1 MRMIA
6 KGAEPV
12 SLTTH
17 RSTPHCDYDNYPDKD
32 TLRTALVAEQRGL
45 CCYCMCRIEERPA
58 SMKIEHWRCRANY
71 PERELDYRNLLA
83 SCRGGEGM
91 ARDRQHCDTSKAD
104 DDLLW
109 NPADSQRRVENRI
122 RYGTDGAIQ
131 SDDPRFDRQLN
142 DVLNLNLPRIR
153 NQRKASLDSVL
164 QWWRRQRRPVSR
176 QRVER
181 EIVRRQSLPI
191 LAPYVQVGIWWL
203 ERRLS

>member
-1 MRMIA
+1 
-6 KGAEPV
+6 
-12 SLTTH
+12 
-17 RSTPHCDYDNYPDKD
+17 
-32 TLRTALVAEQRGL
+32 
-45 CCYCMCRIEERPA
+45 
-58 SMKIEHWRCRANY
+58 MKIEHWQCRANY

-109 NPADSQRRVENRI
+109 NPADPRRRVENRI

-142 DVLNLNLPRIR
+142 DVLNLNQPRIR

-164 QWWRRQRRPVSR
+164 GWWMRQRRPVSR
-176 QRVER
+176 QRVQR
-181 EIVRRQSLPI
+181 EIARRQAPAK
-191 LAPYVQVGIWWL
+191 LAPYVQVAIWWL
-203 ERRLS
+203 ERKP